1 MSRERLLE
9 QVSLFDLETGE
20 TGTRESSQGRTVL
33 LHGEFW
39 TASISEWPNEDDVYT
54 RTSLS
59 DQVLRTPQHE
69 SFYLTPEACLG
80 ILDRGSRNEQTLD
93 PTLETALRRQAETL

>member
-9 QVSLFDLETGE
+9 QVSLFDSALNEIVTP
-20 TGTRESSQGRTVL
+20 ESSQEQTVL
-33 LHGEFW
+33 SHGEFW

-54 RTSLS
+54 HTSLS

-69 SFYLTPEACLG
+69 SFYLTSEACLG
-80 ILDRGSRNEQTLD
+80 ILDRGSRNGQKLD
-93 PTLETALRRQAETL
+93 ALLETALRRQSKTL